1 MANIEK
7 ISSVVQNEKIV
18 EKINELA
25 DGVNSSL
32 KEAPVLSVNG
42 QTGTVNITSVTNA
55 TNATNAT
62 KATQD
67 GNGNNI
73 VNTYATKEEIATK
86 ANTDDVVLKSGDQEI
101 TGRKTFNGRVVI
113 PTEETNPDSALLIE
127 SNSGAHRMSMGY
139 GSGGFIITSTDSDGI
154 LFTTKLT
161 TFGDIDARHSTIYG
175 KNGKEVAYNSDLTAL
190 QDTVDIH
197 IANKY
202 NPHSV
207 TKTQVGLGNVDNTS
221 DLDKP
226 VSTAQSVAIADA
238 KKAGTD
244 ALDVANSKYE
254 KPNDGIPK
262 ADLDVGVQ
270 ASLSKA
276 DTALQKAPVTS
287 VNGATGDVQIDVP
300 TKLSELTNDKGFI
313 TATVNNLTNYYAK
326 TLTYTKTEVDNLLSA
341 IPKFGVS
348 VVDSLPTTGISS
360 TTVYLIPNTAPDDS
374 NLYDEYIYV
383 LGKWEKLGTAKIDL
397 SNYVTVT
404 QLNSTLAS
412 YATKTEVGAKYTKP
426 STGIPK
432 SDLASAVQTSLN
444 KADTALQSFT
454 ESDPTVPA
462 WAKQQ
467 NKPSYTKSEVGLG
480 NVANERQYSANNP
493 PPYPV
498 TSVNGEKG
506 AVQITAANIGAL
518 TSIPLST
525 ATAIGGV
532 KSSTTGTTSGRDY
545 KVQVNTDGTMKVN
558 VPWTDTN
565 TTYSFSNGSDGSFT
579 VTPSGGQA
587 QKVSIGTPAAATK
600 ATTANNALNLG
611 GKAASEYL
619 TSKSVSNP
627 NLLIN
632 SNFAINQ
639 RRITNTTNA
648 YFYDRWYANGAVNAT
663 PITGGIQFTS
673 TVSWNGVQQQI
684 EVNKGFANK
693 KLTFSFD
700 LAITGGDVP
709 TFFVQVART
718 RSGTRTAI
726 VEKYIDGT
734 SISTRYSITGTVMS
748 DILDTDTI
756 MVIIWSRY
764 ANQTISISNTKLEFG
779 DTATEYIPPDPA
791 TELLRCRR
799 YFGDYSIH
807 FGSVYDSTG
816 GKNYGIGYSTFDT
829 PMRVT
834 PTLTLRT
841 SGKNNMIKDLTTGSH
856 VQGGCSAEEKYGFE
870 VYASYGYSGY
880 RKFGAHVL
888 ADAEIY

>member
-42 QTGTVNITSVTNA
+42 QTGEVQITRVENA
-55 TNATNAT
+55 DNADMLGGKSSSEFAT
-62 KATQD
+62 AEQGNKAD
-67 GNGNNI
+67 
-73 VNTYATKEEIATK
+73 
-86 ANTDDVVLKSGDQEI
+86 
-101 TGRKTFNGRVVI
+101 
-113 PTEETNPDSALLIE
+113 
-127 SNSGAHRMSMGY
+127 
-139 GSGGFIITSTDSDGI
+139 
-154 LFTTKLT
+154 
-161 TFGDIDARHSTIYG
+161 
-175 KNGKEVAYNSDLTAL
+175 TAL
-190 QDTVDIH
+190 QAGD
-197 IANKY
+197 
-202 NPHSV
+202 V
-207 TKTQVGLGNVDNTS
+207 TKQTVGLGNVANERQYSAENPPPYPVVTVAGKTGAVSLVKNDVGLNNVDNTS

-287 VNGATGDVQIDVP
+287 VNGATGAVQIDVP

-313 TATVNNLTNYYAK
+313 TATVNNLTNYYTK

-360 TTVYLIPNTAPDDS
+360 TTVYLITNTAPDDS

-404 QLNSTLAS
+404 QLNSALAS

-444 KADTALQSFT
+444 KADSALQA

-462 WAKQQ
+462 WAKQPS
-467 NKPSYTKSEVGLG
+467 KPSYTKSEVGLG
-480 NVANERQYSANNP
+480 NVANERQYSSSNP

-498 TSVNGEKG
+498 VPNGNYQNMTVGNASKLGGKTAEQIRTKVFRTNKVLNTTVDGFTLIDETAVVEPDRTNVVAGDIFVDANNTVAVATEDFDSGTVIFTVQTRSSVPIATTSVLGK
-506 AVQITAANIGAL
+506 
-518 TSIPLST
+518 
-525 ATAIGGV
+525 V

-558 VPWTDTN
+558 VPWTDNNIVTNIGANNTGYTSGNINFVGSGATSVSKSGSTVTISSTNTN
-565 TTYSFSNGSDGSFT
+565 TTYSFSNGLDGSFT

-600 ATTANNALNLG
+600 ATQDGNGNNIVNTYATKSQVNKTSMAPNTYGSRITVSVTGSPITYTAPSNGYLVLKFHTTAAYQYVNFQNRTAGLYDSFPPSYSNNAYCNMYM
-611 GKAASEYL
+611 AA
-619 TSKSVSNP
+619 
-627 NLLIN
+627 
-632 SNFAINQ
+632 
-639 RRITNTTNA
+639 R
-648 YFYDRWYANGAVNAT
+648 
-663 PITGGIQFTS
+663 
-673 TVSWNGVQQQI
+673 
-684 EVNKGFANK
+684 KGDSIW
-693 KLTFSFD
+693 FSF
-700 LAITGGDVP
+700 
-709 TFFVQVART
+709 
-718 RSGTRTAI
+718 
-726 VEKYIDGT
+726 
-734 SISTRYSITGTVMS
+734 TVKM
-748 DILDTDTI
+748 D
-756 MVIIWSRY
+756 
-764 ANQTISISNTKLEFG
+764 
-779 DTATEYIPPDPA
+779 
-791 TELLRCRR
+791 
-799 YFGDYSIH
+799 
-807 FGSVYDSTG
+807 
-816 GKNYGIGYSTFDT
+816 
-829 PMRVT
+829 
-834 PTLTLRT
+834 
-841 SGKNNMIKDLTTGSH
+841 
-856 VQGGCSAEEKYGFE
+856 
-870 VYASYGYSGY
+870 
-880 RKFGAHVL
+880 
-888 ADAEIY
+888 EIYFVPAIQI